1 MNAVVFSRRFHAL
14 MLLCALSASADV
26 APLLAAES
34 ERLVVGVM
42 IEGNEVDTLEAI
54 KEDERFLLPLSALA
68 QQIGATLAPDG
79 AAMRVLTPAGDVT
92 LYPEHLRQIDG
103 NAYISQQTLEQ
114 KFYIRLTFDPQEFAI
129 TLELPWRSGGA
140 RQKRPKAPLAP
151 DILPPAA
158 GISEIRQEVTYADE
172 LDADAYPAYAS
183 VTTVKGHL
191 QGASW
196 NLQYHNDW
204 EGTSRLSQYDA
215 FWISKHAAAQIGLQS
230 AQLYPLMHGIELTGL
245 QAGWSNHNLE
255 DIAIST
261 TTQEIFGRR
270 SHPVNAFRGE
280 ATPGFV
286 AQLRVNGRIVAVQE
300 IGLDGEYEFS
310 EITLSSGTLNE
321 VEIYLFDRR
330 NLRVPVEIRRVSMT
344 TSDLLAPDGKY
355 TLLLGGGVD
364 GNWVNDRLEP
374 PDEPAP
380 ETFAGFAQGRY
391 GATEWLTLE
400 VGAQQ
405 SRDTAQ
411 LHGGIVAR
419 LGHHA
424 VLSAGTV
431 RSRDKFGY
439 ASQFEA
445 VFSRWQLFAASSQ
458 TPAYF
463 SDEHDDEAYWDD
475 RLRISADPL
484 QSLKLGVFAR
494 RIHSET
500 QRREYV
506 RPFGIWS
513 PHRLFRLYA
522 QPDDEG
528 DYRLQADLT
537 PHASTRV
544 SVIFEDPRWTVDA
557 EFSFLER
564 YAFTLA
570 AVMDEEQ
577 KHPRYSADFSYS
589 GDWVNG
595 VLLRAGI
602 EIADERTNFSASAGK
617 YLLPG
622 IRAELEYR
630 RTDPFFSATLAQT
643 EERIWAKVSA
653 NIALTGWRMQ
663 PLYHTKSQKWRGA
676 IAGRVRIAGRR
687 SSVRDIVV
695 IINDHKRVR
704 TDASGFFY
712 ADNLAQGVYGVEL
725 DVESLPIELVPERV
739 AFTVAVKANATTR
752 VDFLARPEFGA
763 AGRVTDAQGQPL
775 AGVFVQAV
783 NAAGAVAQSAATDQ
797 FGLFR
802 IDGLPPGAY
811 TLRIAPES
819 LLPGASSAPQRKIT
833 IADDFLFQQDLA
845 WPE

>member
-1 MNAVVFSRRFHAL
+1 MNAAASPRRLLAL
-14 MLLCALSASADV
+14 ALLCALSLFAGV
-26 APLLAAES
+26 EPLFAAES
-34 ERLVVGVM
+34 ERLVVGVI
-42 IEGNEVDTLEAI
+42 IEGSEVETLDVI
-54 KEDERFLLPLSALA
+54 KEDDRFLLPLSALVRL
-68 QQIGATLAPDG
+68 IGATLTPDG

-103 NAYISQQTLEQ
+103 SAYIPQQTLEQ
-114 KFYIRLTFDPQEFAI
+114 KLYIRLTFDPQEFAI
-129 TLELPWRSGGA
+129 TLDLPWRSGGA
-140 RQKRPKAPLAP
+140 RQKRPKAPLTP
-151 DILPPAA
+151 DIVPPAA
-158 GISEIRQEVTYADE
+158 GISEIRQDVTYADE
-172 LDADAYPAYAS
+172 LQADADPAYAS
-183 VTTVKGHL
+183 ATTVRGHL

-215 FWISKHAAAQIGLQS
+215 FWISRHAAAQVGLQS

-255 DIAIST
+255 DIAVST
-261 TTQEIFGRR
+261 ATQEIFGRR
-270 SHPVNAFRGE
+270 SHPVNAFRGA

-286 AQLRVNGRIVAVQE
+286 AQLRVNGRIAAVQE
-300 IGLDGEYEFS
+300 IGLNGEYEFS

-355 TLLLGGGVD
+355 TLLLGSGAD

-400 VGAQQ
+400 AGAQQ
-405 SRDTAQ
+405 SRDAAQ
-411 LHGGIVAR
+411 LHGGIVTR
-419 LGHHA
+419 LGNHA

-431 RSRDKFGY
+431 WSRDRFGY

-475 RLRISADPL
+475 RLRISVDPV
-484 QSLKLGVFAR
+484 QSLNVGVFAR
-494 RIHSET
+494 RVHSET

-506 RPFGIWS
+506 RPFGVWS

-528 DYRLQADLT
+528 DYRVQADLT
-537 PHASTRV
+537 PHASTRF
-544 SVIFEDPRWTVDA
+544 SVIFEEPRWTFDA

-564 YAFTLA
+564 YALTLA

-577 KHPRYSADFSYS
+577 QHPRYSADFSYS

-595 VLLRAGI
+595 VLLRTGI
-602 EIADERTNFSASAGK
+602 EIADEQANFSASAGK
-617 YLLPG
+617 FLLPG
-622 IRAELEYR
+622 LRTELEYR
-630 RTDPFFSATLAQT
+630 RTDPFSSEMPAQS
-643 EERIWAKVSA
+643 EERVLAKVSA

-663 PLYHTKSQKWRGA
+663 PLYQTKSQKWRGA
-676 IAGRVRIAGRR
+676 IAGRVRIAGGR

-725 DVESLPIELVPERV
+725 DVESLPIELVPERA

-763 AGRVTDAQGQPL
+763 AGRVSDAQGQAL
-775 AGVFVQAV
+775 AGVLVQAV

-802 IDGLPPGAY
+802 IDGLPPGDY

-819 LLPGASSAPQRKIT
+819 LLPGAAAAPQRRIVIT
-833 IADDFLFQQDLA
+833 DDFLFQQDLT